1 MHEIERKFR
10 VREVPADRGEGTP
23 IRQGYVAIDEG
34 VSVRVRARGG
44 TYVLTIKSG
53 GASRVRTEVEVELD
67 EERFAALW
75 PLTEGRRIEKR
86 RHELV
91 LARHTA
97 ELDLYEG
104 HLDGLATVEVEFPSE
119 GEADGFEPPGWFG
132 DELTGL
138 AAWSNASLAVHG
150 LPE

>member
-1 MHEIERKFR
+1 VQEIERKFR
-10 VREVPADRGEGTP
+10 VRDLPAERGEGTR
-23 IRQGYVAIDEG
+23 IRQGYVALDGG
-34 VSVRVRARGG
+34 VSVRVRDRDG
-44 TYVLTIKSG
+44 TYVLTIKG
-53 GASRVRTEVEVELD
+53 GGVSLLRTEVEVELD

-75 PLTEGRRIEKR
+75 ALTEGRRIEKR
-86 RHELV
+86 RHELAV
-91 LARHTA
+91 AGRTA

-104 HLDGLATVEVEFPSE
+104 DLDGLATVEVEFPSE

-150 LPE
+150 PPE